1 MKAFVYQPLDG
12 RDAIELRGVR
22 FPAGVPVPVKDA
34 SLAEKLSKM
43 PEFTSQPAKQDAKP
57 AEPVNEATAAMER
70 LPDVVESIHAARAK
84 KARSTRV
91 A

>member
-12 RDAIELRGVR
+12 SDAIELRGVR
-22 FPAGVPVPVKDA
+22 FPAGTPVVVKDA
-34 SLAEKLSKM
+34 GLAEKLSKM

-57 AEPVNEATAAMER
+57 VDPVNEVKAAMER
-70 LPDVVESIHAARAK
+70 QPEMVQSIHAARAK
-84 KARSTRV
+84 RSPSVRV